1 MAGGGGTEHS
11 GGEGDGGG
19 DGETEHTTVVLYK
32 RRFYILAVF
41 SLFTMEQVPQ
51 PEWLYV
57 SYVSIT

>member
-51 PEWLYV
+51 QD
-57 SYVSIT
+57 